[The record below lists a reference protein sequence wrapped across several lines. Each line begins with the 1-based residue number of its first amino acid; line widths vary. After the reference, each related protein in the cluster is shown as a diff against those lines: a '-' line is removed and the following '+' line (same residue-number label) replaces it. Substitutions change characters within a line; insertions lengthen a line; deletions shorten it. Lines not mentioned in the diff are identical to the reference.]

1 MLGQCLWLWMNKYSW
16 GHGQKQSRGQKQNH
30 VCILH
35 HTHDENSPFFSQNL
49 YKKTSYSFGWGCTYS
64 YNCPIQGSPYVDV
77 LKCCF
82 DHMIDSKIVNGPN
95 VSRQNKKILFLES
108 SCL

>member
-1 MLGQCLWLWMNKYSW
+1 MGKNKIVGKNKITSVYYTT
-16 GHGQKQSRGQKQNH
+16 
-30 VCILH
+30 
-35 HTHDENSPFFSQNL
+35 HTMKTPHFSHKI
-49 YKKTSYSFGWGCTYS
+49 YTKKTSYSFGWGYTYS
-64 YNCPIQGSPYVDV
+64 YNYPIQGSPYVDV

-95 VSRQNKKILFLES
+95 VSRQNKKRLFLES

>member
-16 GHGQKQSRGQKQNH
+16 GHGQKQNRGQKQNH

-49 YKKTSYSFGWGCTYS
+49 YKKIVTVLDGGIHTVIIIPFRVHLMLMFWNVVLITWL
-64 YNCPIQGSPYVDV
+64 IQRLWMG
-77 LKCCF
+77 
-82 DHMIDSKIVNGPN
+82 
-95 VSRQNKKILFLES
+95 QNKKRLFLES